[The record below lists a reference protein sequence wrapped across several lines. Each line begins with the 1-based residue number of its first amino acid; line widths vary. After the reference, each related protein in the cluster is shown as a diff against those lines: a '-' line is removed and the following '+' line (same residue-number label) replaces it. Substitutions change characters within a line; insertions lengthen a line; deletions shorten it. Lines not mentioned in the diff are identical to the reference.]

1 MRTERDR
8 ELARRRRRREKV
20 RRLLA
25 RIAAA
30 RGEARERLLAKLQR
44 IAPWRLEEVRQGL
57 LADRH
62 TAR

>member
-8 ELARRRRRREKV
+8 ELARQRRRREKV

-30 RGEARERLLAKLQR
+30 RGEERERLLAKVQR
-44 IAPWRLEEVRQGL
+44 IAPWRLEEVRQG
-57 LADRH
+57 AMAGRH